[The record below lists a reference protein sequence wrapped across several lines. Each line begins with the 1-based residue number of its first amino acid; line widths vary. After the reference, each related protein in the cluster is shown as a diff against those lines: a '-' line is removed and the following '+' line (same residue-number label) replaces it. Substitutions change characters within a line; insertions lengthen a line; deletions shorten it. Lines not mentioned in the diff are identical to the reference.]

1 MAFLILFYNC
11 LKLLQ
16 LCPTLWNP
24 MNCMDPTDCSPPGS
38 STHGILQ
45 ARILEWV
52 ACHLLLQGKCLTQE
66 LNLHLLCL
74 LHLQVGSL
82 PLVPPGKPPLY
93 KRFVNIS
100 LLVECIFLDEM
111 LRRKVS
117 SGAASQPSGLSIYP
131 GQQKEH
137 CPQSSCII
145 SFSPKCLC
153 FVNWKAVLVCVPWKQ
168 NLKQVLG
175 RKEFFL
181 GGDLREQMWRTKEGR
196 KADRRGTLL
205 RSLL

>member
-1 MAFLILFYNC
+1 MSNS
-11 LKLLQ
+11 LKPYGLYGPYGLSPTRLLY
-16 LCPTLWNP
+16 PW
-24 MNCMDPTDCSPPGS
+24 DS
-38 STHGILQ
+38 
-45 ARILEWV
+45 
-52 ACHLLLQGKCLTQE
+52 
-66 LNLHLLCL
+66 
-74 LHLQVGSL
+74 
-82 PLVPPGKPPLY
+82 PGKNTGVGCLPSPTPGEMPDPGIEPASLMSPALAGRFFTTSATWKAPFY
-93 KRFVNIS
+93 IRRFVNIS

-117 SGAASQPSGLSIYP
+117 SGAASRPSGLSVYP

-137 CPQSSCII
+137 CPQSRCII

-181 GGDLREQMWRTKEGR
+181 
-196 KADRRGTLL
+196 RRWP
-205 RSLL
+205 